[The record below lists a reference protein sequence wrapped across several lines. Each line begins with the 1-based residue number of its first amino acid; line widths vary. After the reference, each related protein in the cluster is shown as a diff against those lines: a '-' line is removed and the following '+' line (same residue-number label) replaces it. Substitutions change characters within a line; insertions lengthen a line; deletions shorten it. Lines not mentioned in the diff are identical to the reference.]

1 MLVGRVVSKCKFAFT
16 RFVRVVLKGKVMNK
30 KWYKENTTVWQRIGW
45 SIQFYVRVYVVEP
58 VRLEREFGKQNYE
71 RNNW

>member
-1 MLVGRVVSKCKFAFT
+1 
-16 RFVRVVLKGKVMNK
+16 MNK

-45 SIQFYVRVYVVEP
+45 TIQFYVLVHVVEP

>member
-1 MLVGRVVSKCKFAFT
+1 
-16 RFVRVVLKGKVMNK
+16 MNK